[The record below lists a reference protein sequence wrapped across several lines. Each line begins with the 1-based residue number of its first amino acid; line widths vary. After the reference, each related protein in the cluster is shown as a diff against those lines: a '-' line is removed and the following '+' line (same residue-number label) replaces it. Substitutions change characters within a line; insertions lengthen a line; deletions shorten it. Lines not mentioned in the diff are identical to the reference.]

1 MGARKLEVARFDVY
15 ANPDSAERKLIPFYL
30 DVQNDHVKGI
40 QTRVVVP
47 LWKSGLL
54 PSRAENLNPEF
65 EVAGQFVVMD
75 TPALGA
81 VPTAALHRTVG
92 NLASRQ
98 LAIQDALD
106 TLFGSY

>member
-1 MGARKLEVARFDVY
+1 MARFDVY
-15 ANPDSAERKLIPFYL
+15 ANPDSTERKLIPFYL
-30 DVQNDHVKGI
+30 DVQNDHIKGI

-54 PSRAENLNPEF
+54 PVRAEDLNPEF
-65 EVAGQFVVMD
+65 EVAGQSVVMD

-81 VPTAALHRTVG
+81 APPAAFHRAID
-92 NLASRQ
+92 NLAAHQ
-98 LAIQDALD
+98 LAIQNALD